1 MSRVW
6 EDTIVTAL
14 RDAQWLNCRK
24 DGLVPASL
32 VPSGFLK
39 LDGPPESG
47 LGDVLYSAAERYYL
61 IEVKGRRAAI
71 SSEWRGAK
79 GSLKKL
85 AYKQLASMWTQLE
98 ILSSGGASEIEKN
111 DRDRLS
117 RFFISSF
124 AAHHFAYWDEW
135 DSSQGRYGEIVL
147 ESYVPACARLCEDE
161 EDNGEELIRLWPKN
175 YFGFLHG
182 NSVDGLTSEVIGLSD
197 IFLQKRPG
205 VCLSASPDNVGPTRP
220 IGLALKDF
228 QTYVNMLLQDSEGND
243 ESLFAVVLSDSGSFF
258 RVVGS
263 TKELRLLMDPRSEL
277 YSSPRKKRNEFKS
290 YSVGKAPANKMNV

>member
-14 RDAQWLNCRK
+14 RDAQWLHCRK

-39 LDGPPESG
+39 LDGPPETG

-71 SSEWRGAK
+71 SSEWRGPD
-79 GSLKKL
+79 GPLKKL
-85 AYKQLASMWTQLE
+85 AYKRLSALWTKLE
-98 ILSSGGASEIEKN
+98 ILSSGSASQNQKDDREK
-111 DRDRLS
+111 LS
-117 RFFISSF
+117 QFFVRSF

-135 DSSQGRYGEIVL
+135 ASGQSRYGEIVL
-147 ESYVPACARLCEDE
+147 ESYVPACARFCEE
-161 EDNGEELIRLWPKN
+161 KKSNGEGLIRLWPKN

-182 NSVDGLTSEVIGLSD
+182 DPADGLTSEVIGLSD
-197 IFLQKRPG
+197 IFLQERPR
-205 VCLSASPDNVGPTRP
+205 VCLSPRQDSVGPTRP
-220 IGLALKDF
+220 IGLRLEAFQSYVNTLLKDW
-228 QTYVNMLLQDSEGND
+228 DGHD

-263 TKELRLLMDPRSEL
+263 TKELKLLMDPRSEL
-277 YSSPRKKRNEFKS
+277 YSSPRKKRKKFKS
-290 YSVGKAPANKMNV
+290 YSVGKGPR